1 MPSYPSPDY
10 SGSFGPQFTPGE
22 AGPGWH
28 QPSDRDKDVED
39 GQHPGPLVPHK
50 EVAQNGGRDGGVA
63 GRAGAHDSPGQ
74 EEQPG
79 ILGRQAQDPSEPQDH
94 PRGEGPERVSEAPG
108 PGDRSPP
115 PPPGVEEGI
124 WAHRRLATRPAQV
137 PTSHGCPLLAPAATA
152 SPPTLPRPGEPFFW
166 AVPLP
171 DRHGPPDSGCHLHPP
186 PTGSSGRC
194 RRGSLPLT
202 ESKGVLS
209 PPWMAPLQPAWS
221 PPMF

>member
-94 PRGEGPERVSEAPG
+94 PRGEGPERASEAPG

-115 PPPGVEEGI
+115 PRG
-124 WAHRRLATRPAQV
+124 W
-137 PTSHGCPLLAPAATA
+137 
-152 SPPTLPRPGEPFFW
+152 
-166 AVPLP
+166 
-171 DRHGPPDSGCHLHPP
+171 
-186 PTGSSGRC
+186 
-194 RRGSLPLT
+194 RRGSGLTDAWLPAQPR
-202 ESKGVLS
+202 S
-209 PPWMAPLQPAWS
+209 PHHTGAPCWRLQPLPPHPLSHAQGS
-221 PPMF
+221 PFSGPCLCQTGMGPQTVAVTSTRPPQAAAGGAGEEVSR